1 MFPHLFYWVV
11 GCTGII
17 RNINRQCFLIK
28 SIIDIVIA
36 VVCTANCDIIGW
48 SVIITYY
55 ISILIKGEI
64 FIFMRSIYPFGVKL
78 SMICR
83 HTLFKSNYWLG
94 YVKLKFFTTKIF
106 CNSPKLFERRIFPEY
121 PPPLCGIGVRPR
133 LSFGDNHIIPAYCRI
148 SNLWL

>member
-1 MFPHLFYWVV
+1 MLPHLFYWVV

-17 RNINRQCFLIK
+17 RNINRQCFRIK

-55 ISILIKGEI
+55 ISILVKGEI

-83 HTLFKSNYWLG
+83 HTLFKSNYFHSITPGTIPVSYTHLT
-94 YVKLKFFTTKIF
+94 LPTTQ
-106 CNSPKLFERRIFPEY
+106 L
-121 PPPLCGIGVRPR
+121 V
-133 LSFGDNHIIPAYCRI
+133 
-148 SNLWL
+148 